1 MAINDVSRN
10 LGPSKSQSHTSEAI
24 GHAEDLSKIITNI
37 DPDMTFFM
45 SRFGE
50 GADATS
56 LNFSWLTEHL
66 EPPKVNA
73 QLEEHDYT
81 SGRIGSLRGMSNHVQ
96 FFSKSGRVTDA
107 QRKVAKIYS
116 PDDEKAH
123 LMKRVTKQM
132 ARDMEYAITK
142 NAISRPEN
150 GSAAAMTGGVPFFMK
165 SETISCT
172 LSTSDG
178 VVTTASEHN
187 LKTGDF
193 VYFKAATVPTGLKI
207 GEAYYIRLNESDPLT
222 KFKIYNT
229 LQGAVEG
236 LSADQVKPSTAGTE
250 LVIELNNIVD
260 LAGAAD
266 YTLDDINKG
275 LEMVYRRG
283 GNPTI
288 AVMSAEKKRT
298 FSKLITAATTI
309 NRGMKADRKLDLVA
323 TAVET
328 DYGMITAETHRMY
341 DHDRIDILDMSYWDI
356 KWFDRVKEV
365 SGLPKKGTF
374 MEFILE
380 GSFGLQATQ
389 PLASCSILNIKR

>member
-1 MAINDVSRN
+1 MAINDITRN

-50 GADATS
+50 GPDATS

-142 NAISRPEN
+142 NTISRPEN
-150 GSAAAMTGGVPFFMK
+150 GSAPAMTGGVI
-165 SETISCT
+165 T
-172 LSTSDG
+172 TS
-178 VVTTASEHN
+178 SEHN
-187 LKTGDF
+187 MKTGDF
-193 VYFKAATVPTGLKI
+193 VYFKATTVPTGLKV
-207 GEAYYIRLNESDPLT
+207 GEAYYIRLNDSDPLT

-236 LSADQVKPSTAGTE
+236 LAADQVKPSTAGTD
-250 LVIELNNIVD
+250 LVVELNNIVD
-260 LAGAAD
+260 LEGAAD

-341 DHDRIDILDMSYWDI
+341 DHDRIDMLDMNYWGI

-365 SGLPKKGTF
+365 TGLPKKGTY
-374 MEFILE
+374 LE
-380 GSFGLQATQ
+380 VVYEGGFGLQATQ
-389 PLASCSILNIKR
+389 PLSCASILNIKR